1 MKNLPHLHASMH
13 SMHTILYNSYT
24 WFLVLI
30 ILLAS
35 ACQSPRDQL
44 IGSWT
49 VDIESLNQNP
59 QAMKIAPPAGDLA
72 RTWKMNMVKDWVFR
86 FNTDQSLEMKFQG
99 MHYQGRY
106 QISNQVGNTLYIKT
120 EMRALPAS
128 GLDALLDVNVNSK
141 QVVKERFSIRF
152 SSGQTIL
159 ELKDFTPVNIRR
171 SPVIFN

>member
-1 MKNLPHLHASMH
+1 MMNLSRFSIAMPTPMLISRACCL
-13 SMHTILYNSYT
+13 ILFV
-24 WFLVLI
+24 FLF
-30 ILLAS
+30 S
-35 ACQSPRDQL
+35 ACESPRDQL

-49 VDIESLNQNP
+49 VDIESLNRNP

-128 GLDALLDVNVNSK
+128 GLDALLDVNVNAK

-152 SSGQTIL
+152 SSGKTIL

-171 SPVIFN
+171 SPVVFN